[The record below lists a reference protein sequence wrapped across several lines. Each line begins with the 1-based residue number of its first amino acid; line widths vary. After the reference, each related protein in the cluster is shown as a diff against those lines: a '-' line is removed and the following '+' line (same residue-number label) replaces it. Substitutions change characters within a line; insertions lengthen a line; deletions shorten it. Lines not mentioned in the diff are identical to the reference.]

1 MRRAE
6 PRVFIACFGVS
17 RAANTQ
23 ALWREAQWR
32 NVTVV
37 EDLDCHDALAQMA
50 QFIDKVDKIY
60 LTIDLD
66 VLPVWEMPAVSP
78 LPQRWAC
85 R

>member
-1 MRRAE
+1 SGTPFRQLAQLCDAQSRA
-6 PRVFIACFGVS
+6 FHYACVGVS

-23 ALWREAQWR
+23 ALWREAPWR

-50 QFIDKVDKIY
+50 QFIDMVDKIY

-66 VLPVWEMPAVSP
+66 V
-78 LPQRWAC
+78 
-85 R
+85 